1 MGLDLLPYVLRA
13 VARVPTEL
21 KKHILQAR
29 LAKKM
34 TQAQLAQ
41 VCFLPTSS
49 TCFTPC
55 PHPLHTG
62 AAHLPELSVS

>member
-1 MGLDLLPYVLRA
+1 MGLDLLPYVLHA

-41 VCFLPTSS
+41 VRFLPTSS
-49 TCFTPC
+49 AYRRCTFT
-55 PHPLHTG
+55 
-62 AAHLPELSVS
+62 